1 MHHLS
6 ALPAVGRLFLG
17 PLSGLLG
24 SVGAHLMEGISIRVN
39 LNEFHTNLVS
49 KIKMSLSAQA
59 PLVCALSVTTLP
71 CLWNLLRE
79 CS

>member
-1 MHHLS
+1 MRSYIPMHHLS
-6 ALPAVGRLFLG
+6 ALPAVGHLFLES
-17 PLSGLLG
+17 LSGLLG

-59 PLVCALSVTTLP
+59 PLSVH
-71 CLWNLLRE
+71 
-79 CS
+79 